1 MDKNLQQSIQMVRD
15 GIQGIMKF
23 LPSYLKENEN
33 VRGVKYTFR
42 PNGLVP
48 DALARTLD
56 ICDAIESIETIDSPN
71 YEFLNSVNLGTNYID
86 YKDSIE
92 TELAHSFV
100 TL

>member
-1 MDKNLQQSIQMVRD
+1 MEKELQMSIQMLRD

-42 PNGLVP
+42 PNGQVP

-56 ICDAIESIETIDSPN
+56 ICDAIDSIETIDSPN
-71 YEFLNSVNLGTNYID
+71 SEFMASVKLGTNYIN
-86 YKDSIE
+86 YRESIE
-92 TELAHSFV
+92 KELKEIF
-100 TL
+100 